1 MNTATTAPPRYPT
14 VLAVSLL
21 VWTTIC
27 AMGAL
32 SSYADW
38 QRDGSDRPYWQALWA
53 WSFTHLLL
61 MLYTCQLYIVCSRRP
76 ALLAD
81 ARRIGAMYALVVTC
95 FVPLEMLYCAFVRLV
110 QKHEPV
116 SVAGLWQ
123 RLQQIDRYDWFMEF
137 AWTSFTFI
145 AVLAICT
152 WSVKRRTEQQWQQL
166 QVDHLRL
173 QLDLEHQRLQALR
186 GQLEPHF
193 IFNALNAITALVRAD
208 DKRAA
213 LTGIS
218 RLSALLR
225 YALMA
230 SERDWVRVDEEL
242 AFVHDYLSL
251 QRLRYGERLRVLI
264 EGDAGAVLEACCPPL
279 LLQPLIENALRHD
292 LDRHGDRGDVRLAL
306 RCEGGEVVIRLC
318 NPLRAGDAPNPGLG
332 LGLPGTRAR
341 LQLAYGGRASLRTW
355 EDAGRFVAEVR
366 MAADADEMAA

>member
-1 MNTATTAPPRYPT
+1 MIDASPNPPRYLT
-14 VLAVSLL
+14 VLAISALA
-21 VWTTIC
+21 WTTIC

-53 WSFTHLLL
+53 WCFTHLLL
-61 MLYTCQLYIVCSRRP
+61 MLYTCQLYVVFSCRP

-81 ARRIGAMYALVVTC
+81 VRRIGAAYALVVTC
-95 FVPLEMLYCAFVRLV
+95 FVPLEMLYSAFVRLV
-110 QKHEPV
+110 QKHEPL

-123 RLQQIDRYDWFMEF
+123 RLQRIDRYDWFMEF

-145 AVLAICT
+145 AVVAICT
-152 WSVKRRTEQQWQQL
+152 WSVKRRTEQQWQHL

-173 QLDLEHQRLQALR
+173 QLDLEYQRLQALR

-193 IFNALNAITALVRAD
+193 IFNALNAITALVRSD
-208 DKRAA
+208 DRRAA

-225 YALMA
+225 YALVA

-242 AFVHDYLSL
+242 AFVRDYLSL
-251 QRLRYGERLRVLI
+251 QRLRYGERLQIRI
-264 EGDAGAVLEACCPPL
+264 EGDAGPVLEACCPPL

-292 LDRHGDRGDVRLAL
+292 LDCHGGCGDVRLAL
-306 RCEGGEVVIRLC
+306 RCEAAEVVIRMC
-318 NPLRAGDAPNPGLG
+318 NPLHAGGAFNPGLG
-332 LGLPGTRAR
+332 LGLRSTRAR
-341 LQLAYGGRASLRTW
+341 LQLAYGERASLRTW
-355 EDAGRFVAEVR
+355 EEAGRFVAEVR
-366 MAADADEMAA
+366 LDAEADEVAS

>member
-1 MNTATTAPPRYPT
+1 MNIAHSARPRYLT
-14 VLAVSLL
+14 VLAVATL

-53 WSFTHLLL
+53 WWAAHALL
-61 MLYTCQLYIVCSRRP
+61 MLFTGQLYVTFSRRP
-76 ALLAD
+76 ALLANL
-81 ARRIGAMYALVVTC
+81 RRIGMTYALVATC
-95 FVPLEMLYCAFVRLV
+95 FVPLQIVYAASVRLL
-110 QKHEPV
+110 QRHEPV
-116 SVAGLWQ
+116 SMAGLWL
-123 RLQQIDRYDWFMEF
+123 RLQGIDRFDCFMEF

-145 AVLAICT
+145 AVVAVCT
-152 WSVKRRTEQQWQQL
+152 WSVKHRAEQQWRQL

-193 IFNALNAITALVRAD
+193 IFNALNAITALVRSD

-213 LTGIS
+213 LSGIS

-225 YALMA
+225 YALTA
-230 SERDWVRVDEEL
+230 SERDWVRIDEEL
-242 AFVHDYLSL
+242 AFVRDYLSL
-251 QRLRYGERLRVLI
+251 QRLRYGERLRVSI
-264 EGDAGAVLEACCPPL
+264 DGDAGPVLAACCPPL

-292 LDRHGDRGDVRLAL
+292 LDRHEASGDVRLVL
-306 RCEGGEVVIRLC
+306 RCEAGEVVIRMC
-318 NPLRAGDAPNPGLG
+318 NPLHVRGAPNPGLG
-332 LGLPGTRAR
+332 LGLRGTRAR

-355 EDAGRFVAEVR
+355 EEGGRFVAELR
-366 MAADADEMAA
+366 MDEEADEVAA